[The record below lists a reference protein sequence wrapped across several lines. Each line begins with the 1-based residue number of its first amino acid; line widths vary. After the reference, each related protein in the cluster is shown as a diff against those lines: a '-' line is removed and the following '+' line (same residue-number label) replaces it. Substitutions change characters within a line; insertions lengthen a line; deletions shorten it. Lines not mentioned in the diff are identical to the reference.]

1 MTRSILRQAKSRP
14 RRVEL
19 RPLAKLLPLPRK
31 EKFGAASDLL
41 VNDPVLAVSAAGPT
55 SDF

>member
-19 RPLAKLLPLPRK
+19 PPLGKLLPRK
-31 EKFGAASDLL
+31 EKFGAANDLL
-41 VNDPVLAVSAAGPT
+41 VNDPVLAVSAVGPT
-55 SDF
+55 PDF